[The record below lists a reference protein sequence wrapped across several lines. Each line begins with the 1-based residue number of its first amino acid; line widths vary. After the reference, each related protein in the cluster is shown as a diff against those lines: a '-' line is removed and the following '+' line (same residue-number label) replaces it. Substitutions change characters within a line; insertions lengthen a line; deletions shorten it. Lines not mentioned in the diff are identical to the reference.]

1 MAPPLA
7 CSLTVSNLSHLSF
20 NIFLAFCCSLAQL
33 CLTLCYPMDCR
44 RLGFPVL
51 LYLLEF
57 AQTHVHWVSDAIESH
72 TEGFWMFCSFFF
84 FNSENSLKSHSILY
98 FRWIGAG
105 FVSFL
110 CMFYLQFR
118 QWASFCCYCSVTKSY
133 PTLYNPMDCSIPA
146 SSMYVPEF
154 AQIHVHW
161 VSDAT

>member
-1 MAPPLA
+1 MLFTR
-7 CSLTVSNLSHLSF
+7 SV
-20 NIFLAFCCSLAQL
+20 
-33 CLTLCYPMDCR
+33 
-44 RLGFPVL
+44 
-51 LYLLEF
+51 
-57 AQTHVHWVSDAIESH
+57 VSDSLLPH
-72 TEGFWMFCSFFF
+72 GLQKTRLPCPSLSPGVCSNSCPLSQWCHRKSYRRVLNVLFFFF